1 MKIGKHQGKTFAEIY
16 SEDPQYCRWACKTAL
31 TESSSSMT
39 TFAAYVQHR
48 WLLAIHDLLKQ
59 ARPDSLKGQQL
70 AVTGEPEELSR
81 SIIEDLIPLLGGK
94 VLRSKVSGATGIV
107 AGSKLWNGEGVD
119 QSAKMQ
125 EAKSAK
131 VPVLSMDDFHALV
144 ATSNKEKVDSSDV
157 ASTPQGKPKAKP
169 KAKPKGKA
177 KA

>member
-1 MKIGKHQGKTFAEIY
+1 MKIGKHQGKTFSEIY

-31 TESSSSMT
+31 TGESSSSSMT

-59 ARPDSLKGQQL
+59 ARPDSLKGHQL

-94 VLRSKVSGATGIV
+94 VLTSKVSGATGIV
-107 AGSKLWNGEGVD
+107 AGSKLWNGEAVD

-125 EAKSAK
+125 QAKSAK
-131 VPVLSMDDFHALV
+131 VPVLSVDDFHALV
-144 ATSNKEKVDSSDV
+144 ASNKEKVDLGDT
-157 ASTPQGKPKAKP
+157 APKPQGKPKAKP

-177 KA
+177 A